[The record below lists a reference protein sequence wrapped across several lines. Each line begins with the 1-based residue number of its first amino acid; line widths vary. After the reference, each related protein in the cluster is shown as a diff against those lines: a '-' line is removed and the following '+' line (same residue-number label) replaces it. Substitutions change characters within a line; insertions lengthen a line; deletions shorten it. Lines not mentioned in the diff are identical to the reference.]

1 MTDRHHYGFTLR
13 DGKFM
18 YQNTYNINPWMDAI
32 FLSKQII
39 ELLQI
44 NETRAI
50 GIHSIIS
57 IGHVNDVRNDFLHL

>member
-13 DGKFM
+13 DGKLW
-18 YQNTYNINPWMDAI
+18 YRNTYNINPWMDAI

-39 ELLQI
+39 ELLQK

-50 GIHSIIS
+50 GIDSIII
-57 IGHVNDVRNDFLHL
+57 IGEVNDVHNDFLHL